1 MSNVSSE
8 LFDAINE
15 GDSNAFES
23 ILKQADNKRA
33 VLATQNADG
42 NSILHFAV
50 IKADLP
56 IFKVLMHHYKLLDVK
71 QKNAQNETPL
81 DIALRILE
89 TPSEIV
95 KRLTAL
101 EIMHDTKPPP
111 SSTSKR
117 RKMGEINVLRK
128 ALQSADTTK
137 VRQLIKNGVNLN
149 DADKR
154 GQTILHSFAMDLVS
168 MAVRENSVWDL
179 FATAYHELWRFLV
192 LETDVDVT
200 KRTQALNKNVIDLI
214 LDETFKHH
222 YFRRNFY
229 FDIARILEPLVI
241 TKDGVDKTDEAKM
254 YISIFRIFFVA
265 IKGSSHKLVKF
276 CIDGFYGVD
285 RNAVMGVTVQKF
297 CVLFSPNEQK
307 ERFILCLLLH
317 DYYERVAHELGF
329 LREQLDQGNPTMHA
343 ELLQICKILARTN
356 YRFDERLECFIDVLL
371 KLKQQGYHLER
382 THVVDTLAVSF
393 VSENIPNER
402 ARRIHVLFSA
412 IFAHFHI
419 NFNNILIQVLE
430 RIPNFMWHIL
440 KYTYLDVRPIQMV
453 LPFCTNVFYSVST
466 LFFTVLYNE
475 SFSMEHMDNSLL
487 TLCEHQRLVYDEKEK
502 KYALVPLS
510 LQEIVRIKI
519 RREIHRESRT
529 NKAFVDT
536 IMSLPSIPEIIQ
548 KYIRFMEHL

>member
-1 MSNVSSE
+1 M
-8 LFDAINE
+8 
-15 GDSNAFES
+15 
-23 ILKQADNKRA
+23 Q
-33 VLATQNADG
+33 
-42 NSILHFAV
+42 
-50 IKADLP
+50 
-56 IFKVLMHHYKLLDVK
+56 HYKLLDVK
-71 QKNAQNETPL
+71 QKNFQDETPL
-81 DIALRILE
+81 EIALRVLD

-101 EIMHDTKPPP
+101 EIMNDTKPPP
-111 SSTSKR
+111 STKR

-128 ALQSADTTK
+128 ALQSADTSK
-137 VRQLIKNGVNLN
+137 VKQLIKNGVNLN
-149 DADKR
+149 DSDKR
-154 GQTILHSFAMDLVS
+154 GQSIVHSFALDLVS

-179 FATAYHELWRFLV
+179 FSTAYHELWRYLV
-192 LETDVDVT
+192 LETEVDIH
-200 KRTQALNKNVIDLI
+200 KRTQTLNKNVIELI

-229 FDIARILEPLVI
+229 YDIARILEPLVI
-241 TKDGVDKTDEAKM
+241 IKNGVDETDETKM
-254 YISIFRIFFVA
+254 YVSMFRIFFVA
-265 IKGSSHKLVKF
+265 IKGGSNKLVKY

-285 RNAVMGVTVQKF
+285 RNPIMGVTVQKF
-297 CVLFSPNEQK
+297 SVLFSLTEQR
-307 ERFILCLLLH
+307 ERYILCLLLH
-317 DYYERVAHELGF
+317 DYYEIVAHELGF
-329 LREQLDQGNPTMHA
+329 LREQLDQGQPTMHA
-343 ELLQICKILARTN
+343 ELLSICKILARTN
-356 YRFDERLECFIDVLL
+356 YRFDERLEIFIELLL

-382 THVVDTLAVSF
+382 THVIDTLAVSF

-412 IFAHFHI
+412 IFQHFHI

-475 SFSMEHMDNSLL
+475 SFTMEQMDNSLL
-487 TLCEHQRLVYDEKEK
+487 TLCEHQRLVYNEEEG
-502 KYALVPLS
+502 KYALVPLT
-510 LQEIVRIKI
+510 LQEITRIKI
-519 RREIHRESRT
+519 RREVHRESRT

-548 KYIRFMEHL
+548 KYIRFMGHLWFFLAVFCFIPFFNQKLWILNRFDQNIDYFDIFFYEVLGRFKI

>member
-382 THVVDTLAVSF
+382 THVVDTLAV
-393 VSENIPNER
+393 
-402 ARRIHVLFSA
+402 
-412 IFAHFHI
+412 
-419 NFNNILIQVLE
+419 LE